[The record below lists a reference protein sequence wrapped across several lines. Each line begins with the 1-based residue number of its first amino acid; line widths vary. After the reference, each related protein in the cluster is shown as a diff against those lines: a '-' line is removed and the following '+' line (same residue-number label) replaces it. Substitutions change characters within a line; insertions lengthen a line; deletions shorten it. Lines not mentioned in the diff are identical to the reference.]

1 MTTNGSDSIRDLELK
16 KFQAKQKLEQI
27 DERMHTIVRKHT
39 FDVES
44 KSTTNDQSRWLA
56 SLRGFRGG

>member
-44 KSTTNDQSRWLA
+44 KSTTND
-56 SLRGFRGG
+56 